1 MSSHKNGGGDLL
13 EQVMLDTR
21 VLDMVV
27 EVDSEKLLIGLGRL
41 CVGVRTFSCWT

>member
-1 MSSHKNGGGDLL
+1 MAGGEGDLM

-21 VLDMVV
+21 VLDMLV
-27 EVDSEKLLIGLGRL
+27 EVDSEKLLICLGRL

>member
-1 MSSHKNGGGDLL
+1 MAGGEGDLM

-21 VLDMVV
+21 VLDMLV
-27 EVDSEKLLIGLGRL
+27 EVDSEKLLKCLGRL